1 MSPDTGCGEYKPAKW
16 EKKKQ
21 GDNEDAELEM
31 SISSSRFE

>member
-16 EKKKQ
+16 EKKQ

>member
-1 MSPDTGCGEYKPAKW
+1 MSPDTGCGEYKPAKL
-16 EKKKQ
+16 KKKQ